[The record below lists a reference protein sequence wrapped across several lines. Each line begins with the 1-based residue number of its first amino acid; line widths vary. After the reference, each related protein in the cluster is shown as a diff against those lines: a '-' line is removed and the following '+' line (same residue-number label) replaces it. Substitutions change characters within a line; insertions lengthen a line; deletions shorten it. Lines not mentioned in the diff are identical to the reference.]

1 MEPTTTRRDVSL
13 SFIQANL
20 YGLVMPLPPIVL
32 LVWLYIQRWGLG
44 SLAGGSLR
52 MVMTPTDALV
62 AIGLIMV
69 GLVAHE
75 ALHGLTWAYF
85 VKSFKVVK
93 FGLDWKTLTPYCH
106 IKDPL
111 PVNAYRL
118 GGLMPGLV
126 LGFVPALAG
135 WLTGQVG
142 VFAFGLLFILGA
154 GGDLLIL
161 WLLRQVKPN
170 AWVEDH
176 PQRVGCV
183 VIETP

>member
-1 MEPTTTRRDVSL
+1 MTPTSTRRDVSL

-20 YGLVMPLPPIVL
+20 YGLVLPLPPVAL

-44 SLAGGSLR
+44 SLAGGTLE
-52 MVMTPTDALV
+52 MVINITDALL
-62 AIGLIMV
+62 AIGVILV

-85 VKSFKVVK
+85 VKSFEPIK
-93 FGLDWKTLTPYCH
+93 FGFDWKTLTPYCH

-118 GGLMPGLV
+118 GGLMPGLA
-126 LGFVPALAG
+126 LGFVPALIG

-142 VFAFGLLFILGA
+142 LFAFGLLFILGA
-154 GGDLLIL
+154 GGDLLVL
-161 WLLRQVKPN
+161 WLLRRVKPD

-176 PQRVGCV
+176 PSRVGCV
-183 VIETP
+183 VIEN